1 MKLYMNNA
9 IKIGLTI
16 VLITAV
22 ALLAALW
29 ATTVEPRTPMLEP
42 RSFPFSQDR
51 ISFAEDLELFYT
63 VKTVIS
69 SVNMTLVI
77 FLLGTYVS
85 LYRKTKSEFVIGL
98 IVFAL
103 ILLLYTLVSNPIV
116 IYLFGFQPYGLGP
129 FAMLP
134 DLFTLLALGVLL
146 YLTLKY

>member
-1 MKLYMNNA
+1 MKPCMSSN
-9 IKIGLTI
+9 IKIGLI
-16 VLITAV
+16 AVLIIV
-22 ALLAALW
+22 VGILAALW
-29 ATTVEPRTPMLEP
+29 ATTVEPSMPLLEP
-42 RSFPFSQDR
+42 RPFPLPPDRLSFR
-51 ISFAEDLELFYT
+51 GDLELFYT
-63 VKTVIS
+63 AKTVIS
-69 SVNMTLVI
+69 SINMTLVI

>member
-22 ALLAALW
+22 GLLAALW
-29 ATTVEPRTPMLEP
+29 AITVEPRTPMLEP
-42 RSFPFSQDR
+42 RPFPFPQDR
-51 ISFAEDLELFYT
+51 LNFRGDLEFFYT
-63 VKTVIS
+63 AKTVIS
-69 SVNMTLVI
+69 SINVTFVI
-77 FLLGTYVS
+77 FLLGTYIS

-103 ILLLYTLVSNPIV
+103 VLLLYTLVSNPIV
-116 IYLFGFQPYGLGP
+116 IYLFGFQLYGLGP

-134 DLFTLLALGVLL
+134 DLFTSLALGVLL

>member
-1 MKLYMNNA
+1 MNNK

-22 ALLAALW
+22 GLLAALW

-42 RSFPFSQDR
+42 RTFPSPQDR
-51 ISFAEDLELFYT
+51 LNFRGDLEFFYT
-63 VKTVIS
+63 AKTVIS
-69 SVNMTLVI
+69 SINVTFVI
-77 FLLGTYVS
+77 FLLGTYIS

-103 ILLLYTLVSNPIV
+103 VLLLYALFSNPIV
-116 IYLFGFQPYGLGP
+116 IYLFGFQLYGLGP

-134 DLFTLLALGVLL
+134 DLFTSLALGVLL

>member
-1 MKLYMNNA
+1 MNNI

-22 ALLAALW
+22 GLLAALW

-42 RSFPFSQDR
+42 RSFPLPHDGLNFR
-51 ISFAEDLELFYT
+51 GDLEFFYT
-63 VKTVIS
+63 AKTVIS
-69 SVNMTLVI
+69 SINVTLVI
-77 FLLGTYVS
+77 FLLGTYIS
-85 LYRKTKSEFVIGL
+85 LYRKTKSEFVVGL

-103 ILLLYTLVSNPIV
+103 VLLLYTLVSNPIV

-134 DLFTLLALGVLL
+134 DLFTSLALGVLL

>member
-63 VKTVIS
+63 IKTVIS

>member
-85 LYRKTKSEFVIGL
+85 LYRKTKSEFVVGL

-103 ILLLYTLVSNPIV
+103 VLLLYTLVSNPIV

>member
-1 MKLYMNNA
+1 MKPYMNNK

-16 VLITAV
+16 VLITTV
-22 ALLAALW
+22 ALLAVLW
-29 ATTVEPRTPMLEP
+29 ATTVEPRTPILEP
-42 RSFPFSQDR
+42 RPFPFSQDR
-51 ISFAEDLELFYT
+51 SSFAEDLELFYT
-63 VKTVIS
+63 AKTVIS

>member
-1 MKLYMNNA
+1 MKPCMNNK

-22 ALLAALW
+22 GLLAALW

-42 RSFPFSQDR
+42 RSFPFPPDR
-51 ISFAEDLELFYT
+51 LNFRGDLEFFYT
-63 VKTVIS
+63 AKTVIS
-69 SVNMTLVI
+69 SVNVTLVI
-77 FLLGTYVS
+77 FLLGTYIS

-103 ILLLYTLVSNPIV
+103 VLLLYTFVSNPIV
-116 IYLFGFQPYGLGP
+116 IYIFGFRAFGLGP

-134 DLFTLLALGVLL
+134 DLFTSLALGVLL